1 MLMLKALND
10 LHLSPI
16 RLFTCLLSTLSQE
29 LGGKLC
35 IICPNHKYKI
45 SLADGEGIY
54 KSTDPKEKPSVTRW
68 SSKGVKQRTHTV
80 TESDGDVYVHLS
92 DDSCY
97 IDSDFFQGERG
108 RLERAKI
115 EESKKKK
122 K

>member
-1 MLMLKALND
+1 MLILKALND
-10 LHLSPI
+10 LHLSHI

-54 KSTDPKEKPSVTRW
+54 KASDPKQKPPVTRW

-92 DDSCY
+92 DVSCY
-97 IDSDFFQGERG
+97 IDSDFFQGEKG
-108 RLERAKI
+108 MAERAKI
-115 EESKKKK
+115 EESKQKKK
-122 K
+122 